1 VRKPARINREA
12 IIGVDDQITDALEL
26 ATAFFGTTVSQYG
39 RAALIE
45 KLCRDGFMQH
55 PVTVLQQQRA
65 APANNEINSVA

>member
-1 VRKPARINREA
+1 MRKPARINREA

-45 KLCRDGFMQH
+45 KLCRDGFMRH
-55 PVTVLQQQRA
+55 PATVLQQKRA
-65 APANNEINSVA
+65 APANNEFNSVA

>member
-1 VRKPARINREA
+1 MRKPARINKEA
-12 IIGVDDQITDALEL
+12 IIGIDDQIADAMEL

-55 PVTVLQQQRA
+55 PVTVLQQKRA
-65 APANNEINSVA
+65 APVNNEINSAA